1 MPPVAKKSIKLLMA
15 CMLALGLVVST
26 ATAAEAATLT
36 DVKVS
41 EKSGKLHVEIGASGS
56 VTHRAKTLSK
66 PQKLIV
72 VDIFPAVI
80 GKNVRTSFDV
90 NKGLVEKVRV
100 KQYNDN
106 TVRVYVDVVSHPEY
120 KVMTASGSRGLTLA
134 MSTSKMA
141 EGKSSSAP
149 SVAEAS
155 RPAKTTAPV
164 ARQAAPRR
172 VAQVAPRV
180 RRPVRSSALAL
191 SGGGKAPKSALRAR
205 RAPKRPPA
213 PKQRMVTLDFVNA
226 DLVYVLK
233 VLAKEMNR
241 NIFVGPTVE
250 GSVTV
255 TLKNVPVEGAM
266 ALILKMQ
273 ENEYDYKVVDTTVIV
288 ASPDKL
294 AQIPDDILEM
304 DNVKESV
311 DVKDAIR
318 QEFVLEKAPSAKVMD
333 FLQGQY
339 ERVKFI
345 NHPTMNGFYAVGAKS
360 DILQIKR
367 ELPNLDRVPEPPPP
381 PLREF
386 LSVKYGDVEQIR
398 TTLSTLV
405 PDVQYTVDGRL
416 ALIIAE
422 GSPGAIDQ
430 VKELLAELDR
440 PLDQVMI
447 DVKVVDIS
455 DTGRKQLGVIW
466 GSDQGAAGNAITL
479 FSEGVTGQTI
489 NRGPFDQSTGAAS
502 VRLDPLTA
510 VQATDFVPI
519 GLQSFARSPLAL
531 QAQIQF
537 LVSKNEA
544 KVLAA
549 PRVATRSGRD
559 ALIHIGDK
567 FPIVYFDPRAG
578 QFQVQY
584 VDIGIKLDV
593 KPEIKSDGY
602 VIVDLRPEVSTLVDL
617 VNNQYPRTAVRT
629 VNTSMRV
636 KDGSTIVIGGL
647 INEQDL
653 QTVTKV
659 PLLGD
664 LPVIGSFFRNTNVT
678 KSRNEVVMMLTPSIM
693 R

>member
-1 MPPVAKKSIKLLMA
+1 MKLLLA
-15 CMLALGLVVST
+15 CMLVVGFACST
-26 ATAAEAATLT
+26 VSAASAATVT

-41 EKSGKLHVEIGASGS
+41 DGSGTLRVEIGANGA
-56 VTHRAKTLSK
+56 VKHRSRTLDQ

-72 VDIFPAVI
+72 VDIFPAVL
-80 GKNVRTSFDV
+80 GSNVRTTFDV

-100 KQYNDN
+100 KQYNDT
-106 TVRVYVDVVSHPEY
+106 TVRVYVEVISHPEY
-120 KVMTASGSRGLTLA
+120 KVMTANGSRGLTLA
-134 MSTSKMA
+134 VSTAQMA
-141 EGKSSSAP
+141 EGKASSTP
-149 SVAEAS
+149 SRTAEA
-155 RPAKTTAPV
+155 APV
-164 ARQAAPRR
+164 NTMPPSRSTQR
-172 VAQVAPRV
+172 VAQVTP
-180 RRPVRSSALAL
+180 S
-191 SGGGKAPKSALRAR
+191 AR
-205 RAPKRPPA
+205 RAPVRSHGRVNLAGAGEAPMSALRPRRRPKRPSK
-213 PKQRMVTLDFVNA
+213 PKQRLVTLDFVNA

-241 NIFVGPTVE
+241 NVFIGPTVE

-273 ENEYDYKVVDTTVIV
+273 ENEYDYKVIDHTIIV
-288 ASPDKL
+288 AAPEKL
-294 AQIPDDILEM
+294 DSIPDNILAME
-304 DNVKESV
+304 NVKEV
-311 DVKDAIR
+311 TAPENAIR
-318 QEFVLEKAPSAKVMD
+318 QEFLLEKAPAAKVID
-333 FLQGQY
+333 FLSGQY
-339 ERVKFI
+339 DRVKFTP
-345 NHPTMNGFYAVGAKS
+345 HPTMNGFYAIGSKK

-367 ELPNLDRVPEPPPP
+367 EIPNLDRVPEPPPP

-386 LSVKYGDVEQIR
+386 LSVKYGDVNEVR
-398 TTLSTLV
+398 TLLSTLV
-405 PDVQYTVDGRL
+405 PDVQYNVDTRL
-416 ALIIAE
+416 NLIIVE

-455 DTGRKQLGVIW
+455 DSGRKTLGITW
-466 GSDQGAAGNAITL
+466 GSAGGGVGNVVTNFQESVAGQKLVRTPTGPVFDPVAA
-479 FSEGVTGQTI
+479 V
-489 NRGPFDQSTGAAS
+489 AA
-502 VRLDPLTA
+502 PTF
-510 VQATDFVPI
+510 QPI
-519 GLQSFARSPLAL
+519 GIGSFARSPFAL
-531 QAQIQF
+531 QATIQF
-537 LVSKNEA
+537 LITQNEA

-602 VIVDLRPEVSTLVDL
+602 VIVDLRPEVSTLVEL

-636 KDGSTIVIGGL
+636 KDGDTIVIGGL

-653 QTVTKV
+653 QSVQKV

-664 LPVIGSFFRNTNVT
+664 LPIIGTLFRQTTVN